1 MTTYNKQ
8 LYCTYKDMLQASV
21 DQQKNAVVIVD
32 GQKELS
38 ENALLKLLDDIG
50 EVCLSVIVIV
60 TFSVEGHRTC

>member
-1 MTTYNKQ
+1 
-8 LYCTYKDMLQASV
+8 MLQASV